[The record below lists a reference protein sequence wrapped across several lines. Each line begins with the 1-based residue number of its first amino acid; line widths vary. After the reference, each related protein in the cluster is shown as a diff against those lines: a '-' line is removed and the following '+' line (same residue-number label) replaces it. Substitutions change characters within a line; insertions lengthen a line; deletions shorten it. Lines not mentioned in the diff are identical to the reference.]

1 MGTVANIKVEPCNVT
16 WDGDDLG
23 FIDGDLEITTEEQ
36 SVDITAHQEGSQL
49 LDSIRTGNTVSIA
62 LVLKEAAIAQMQ
74 RLLQAGGEAATPVAE
89 VTSVTC
95 VADVAGSLNSK
106 YFLINSALDAIQ
118 YYVWFNVNSVGV
130 DPAVSGKT
138 GVEIELATAASA
150 STAATA
156 VASALEALEGFTASA
171 SGAVVT
177 VTNSAVGGA
186 TDAEDVDSGV
196 TIAVITQGVSAVTGW
211 GTSKRFE
218 SQLADAKKLV
228 LHPVKN
234 AATNLTEDLAFWKAY
249 PMLESITRSG
259 ENPTLFSV
267 PFKIFKDSSRADAV
281 NMFVLGEHR

>member
-1 MGTVANIKVEPCNVT
+1 MGTVANVKVEPCNVT

-36 SVDITAHQEGSQL
+36 SVDITAHQEGTQL

-62 LVLKEAAIAQMQ
+62 LVLKESAVANIQ
-74 RLLQAGGEAATPVAE
+74 RLLNAGGEAATPAAE
-89 VTSVTC
+89 VTTVTC
-95 VADVAGSLNSK
+95 VADVAGSLNNK
-106 YFLINSALDAIQ
+106 YFLINTALDAIQ
-118 YYVWFNVNSVGV
+118 YYVWFNVNNAGA
-130 DPAVSGKT
+130 DPTLSGKT
-138 GVEIELATAASA
+138 GVEVDLATAASA

-156 VASALEALEGFTASA
+156 VQTAIDALPGFTAA
-171 SGAVVT
+171 VSGAIVT
-177 VTNSAVGGA
+177 VTNVAVGGT

-196 TIAVITQGVSAVTGW
+196 TIAVSTQGVSAVSGW

-218 SQLADAKKLV
+218 SQLTDAKKLV

-234 AATNLTEDLAFWKAY
+234 AASNLAEDLAFWKAY

-281 NMFVLGEHR
+281 NMFVYGEHR